1 MRKFLNKLI
10 DKAIFKFIEF
20 KVWLHQKKEGS
31 TWDKFIFGVILIAT
45 LIVTSKILGF
55 ILK

>member
-1 MRKFLNKLI
+1 MRKLT
-10 DKAIFKFIEF
+10 DKAIFKFIEL

>member
-1 MRKFLNKLI
+1 MRKLI

-45 LIVTSKILGF
+45 LIVTSKIIGF

>member
-1 MRKFLNKLI
+1 MKKII
-10 DKAIFKFIEF
+10 DLVIFKYIEL
-20 KVWLHQKKEGS
+20 KVWLHQKVNGS